1 MCWSENI
8 VGAVAVAV
16 GADIHDPRQV
26 EVMMAVAIPIPYRDD
41 DDGGGY
47 EDGGVDDDMVLP
59 IQLLIEQ
66 NIALRE
72 QVQLGKKIIGAM
84 LILMII
90 CIIIFI
96 MNILHFTYIS

>member
-1 MCWSENI
+1 
-8 VGAVAVAV
+8 
-16 GADIHDPRQV
+16 
-26 EVMMAVAIPIPYRDD
+26 MAVAIPIPYRDD

-59 IQLLIEQ
+59 IDLTQYSIQLLIEQ

>member
-1 MCWSENI
+1 
-8 VGAVAVAV
+8 
-16 GADIHDPRQV
+16 V
-26 EVMMAVAIPIPYRDD
+26 EVMMAVDIPIPYRDD

-59 IQLLIEQ
+59 IDLTHYSIQLLIEQ

-90 CIIIFI
+90 CIVIFI